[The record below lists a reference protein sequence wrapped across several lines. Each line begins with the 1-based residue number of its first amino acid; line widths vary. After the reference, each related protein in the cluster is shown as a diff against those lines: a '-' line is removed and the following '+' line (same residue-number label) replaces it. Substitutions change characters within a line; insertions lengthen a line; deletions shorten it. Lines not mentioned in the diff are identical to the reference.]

1 MIRDHRKLYE
11 AKLPR
16 RALLVYLYLE
26 DRMDSEYKCWPSVRT
41 IARDLNVSEDT
52 VCRGIKDLKNKGFIR
67 VFRRRRSNGANSS
80 NMYEIITK

>member
-16 RALLVYLYLE
+16 RALLVYMYLE
-26 DRMDSEYKCWPSVRT
+26 DRMNSECKCWPSIRT

-52 VCRGIKDLKNKGFIR
+52 VCRGIKDLRNKGL
-67 VFRRRRSNGANSS
+67 VKVKRRRRSNGANSS
-80 NMYEIITK
+80 NLYEVV